1 MVSGTSM
8 NNIKEFIRDDILS
21 QGEFILDVN
30 FWLFISVER
39 QSFIDKIL
47 YECNDFKIL
56 IRVKIYYFAI
66 IEAISQIRNLV
77 QFSFFIAWRSKI

>member
-1 MVSGTSM
+1 MVFV
-8 NNIKEFIRDDILS
+8 I
-21 QGEFILDVN
+21 N

-56 IRVKIYYFAI
+56 IRVKIYYFAKHFD
-66 IEAISQIRNLV
+66 
-77 QFSFFIAWRSKI
+77 QFNKLKTKKFIKTSLIVSIFD